1 MVNLLLRKGATQA
14 WPRARIVARR
24 SLAGTGAL
32 VRHYPACL
40 WVTSRLACTLTKSDR
55 PFMRKIEGRAIKATT
70 TNKTSKI

>member
-40 WVTSRLACTLTKSDR
+40 WVTSRVPSHNGIALLCQELFVSADSS
-55 PFMRKIEGRAIKATT
+55 PAWWE
-70 TNKTSKI
+70 